1 MKELANYC
9 LGCIN
14 KPCSKGCPLN
24 NDIPGFINLIKEDK
38 LKEAY
43 ELLCETTVL
52 QSICGRI
59 CPHTKQCE
67 GKCIRGY
74 KGEPVNIGK
83 LESYIGDEAIKNN
96 WSIPILNES
105 KKEKIAIIGSGPSG
119 LTCAA
124 FLKRAG
130 YQVTIYEKHN
140 YLGGLLRHGIP
151 EFRLPKQI
159 LDEAINKIISLGI
172 EVKLNQELG
181 KDILLSDLEKK
192 YDCIFIGIGA
202 NLSSKMNIPGEE
214 LEGVYG
220 GNELLEL
227 SNHPNYEGKDIVVS
241 GGGNVAMDVARTI
254 KKLGANKV
262 TVVYRRSENEM
273 PAETKEIEEAKQEG
287 IEFLLQTNILSIKGT
302 NKVEEIECI
311 KTELVQKEGETRLS
325 PVNIEGSNFNLKTDY
340 VMMAVGS
347 HPEENITTKLN
358 LELDKKSR
366 IVVNENNQTS
376 NAKIFAG
383 GDISGTEST
392 VAFAARSGRNAAQ
405 SIIEYLNNKSSN

>member
-1 MKELANYC
+1 MKEVANYC

-24 NDIPGFINLIKEDK
+24 NNIPGFIQLIKEDK
-38 LKEAY
+38 IKEAY
-43 ELLCETTVL
+43 ELLSETTVL

-96 WSIPILNES
+96 WDIPIPIAERH
-105 KKEKIAIIGSGPSG
+105 EKIAVIGSGPAG

-130 YQVTIYEKHN
+130 FHVTIYEKHN

-151 EFRLPKQI
+151 EFRLPKSI
-159 LDEAINKIISLGI
+159 LDKTIDRIISLGI

-181 KDILLSDLEKK
+181 KDITLAELEQE

-202 NLSSKMNIPGEE
+202 NISSKMNIPGEE
-214 LEGVYG
+214 LNGVYG
-220 GNELLEL
+220 GNELLEQ
-227 SNHPNYEGKDIVVS
+227 NTHPDYDGKDIVVS

-262 TVVYRRSENEM
+262 TIVYRRSENEM

-287 IEFLLQTNILSIKGT
+287 IEFITTTNILSIKGN

-311 KTELVQKEGETRLS
+311 KTELVQKEGENRPY
-325 PVNIEGSNFNLKTDY
+325 PVNIEGTNFKIKADY
-340 VMMAVGS
+340 CIMAVGS
-347 HPEENITTKLN
+347 HPEEEITTKLN
-358 LELDKKSR
+358 LELDKKNR

-376 NAKIFAG
+376 NKKIFAG
-383 GDISGTEST
+383 GDISSTEGT
-392 VAFAARSGRNAAQ
+392 VAFAARHGRDAAQ
-405 SIIEYLNNKSSN
+405 NIIDYLNNKSSN